1 MVTQEQITLQNLI
14 NEFENKINEKENQLM
29 TNKEKIKQYI
39 LDMQNKPIIKK
50 TNNGINSNYN
60 YNYYIKQEADN
71 GKNNIKNLMNYNI
84 NNRAKL
90 NDFNN
95 NNKISIH
102 TIDSSNNDKNRDM
115 KGNKNGTTYALM
127 SNQQDNYLQDNNK
140 DEQLDNYES
149 DLNSQ
154 SNTN

>member
-1 MVTQEQITLQNLI
+1 
-14 NEFENKINEKENQLM
+14 
-29 TNKEKIKQYI
+29 
-39 LDMQNKPIIKK
+39 MQNKPIIKK
-50 TNNGINSNYN
+50 SNNGINSNYN
-60 YNYYIKQEADN
+60 YYIKHEADN
-71 GKNNIKNLMNYNI
+71 GKNNFKNLMNYNI
-84 NNRAKL
+84 NNRTKL
-90 NDFNN
+90 KYFNN

-127 SNQQDNYLQDNNK
+127 SNQQDNNE